1 MSWCPECGA
10 EYREGYTQCSECQVA
25 LVDTPPASVAAAPG
39 LVEVRAFESLE
50 QAELAQGLLET
61 NGIEAEIEDTRVP
74 HPELG
79 YPVGGEVALLV
90 GASEV
95 EQARALLGEADRG
108 ELAVDADAAA
118 QDNGDTPAGAER

>member
-25 LVDTPPASVAAAPG
+25 LVDTPPAGAEAASQ
-39 LVEVRAFESLE
+39 LVEVGAFGSLE

-61 NGIEAEIEDTRVP
+61 NGISSEVEDARVP

-79 YPVGGEVALLV
+79 PAAGGEVALLV
-90 GASEV
+90 PATLA
-95 EQARALLGEADRG
+95 EQAKVLLAEADRG
-108 ELAVDADAAA
+108 ELAGDAETAEA
-118 QDNGDTPAGAER
+118 QGELPSGGTES